1 MFSFKNLIIILSV
14 LWISLHWT
22 EAQKSNAS
30 LNRPNFQISHLNLEP
45 IIDGN
50 ILNDKVWQ
58 GISPITQMIQIKP
71 EFNVPS
77 TEKTEIRVATYK
89 NTFYVAVVCYDS
101 TPENIVV
108 SDSRRDSDLNDEDSF
123 LFILDTYNDLQNGF
137 LFGTN
142 SNDMM
147 HKSIMKGK
155 EISVQIDNRGV

>member
-101 TPENIVV
+101 T
-108 SDSRRDSDLNDEDSF
+108 
-123 LFILDTYNDLQNGF
+123 
-137 LFGTN
+137 
-142 SNDMM
+142 
-147 HKSIMKGK
+147 
-155 EISVQIDNRGV
+155 